1 MDLMDCMLITNTS
14 HKFAFIA
21 YSSQTEIYGN
31 LYDTKQHLPVNAGNG
46 PCFPSITPG
55 EETPPRNV
63 TTPNDAK
70 KKKRGWSKG
79 DGYARRH
86 HPRSDNPSLEGP
98 SDPDVRRRIR
108 KHGKAQMVAGNWTCP
123 LIVK

>member
-1 MDLMDCMLITNTS
+1 MDLVF
-14 HKFAFIA
+14 H
-21 YSSQTEIYGN
+21 
-31 LYDTKQHLPVNAGNG
+31 
-46 PCFPSITPG
+46 PSPQ
-55 EETPPRNV
+55 EKK
-63 TTPNDAK
+63 TTPSERDNPLTMPK
-70 KKKRGWSKG
+70 EGGRKG